1 MGKQETKPDKKPMRM
16 VTSKMSIEETIEV
29 LREDL
34 KTNVRSKAWRK
45 HILLNPKVEGMAR
58 FPSGV
63 DSVLINTPVMEW
75 GVRFYV
81 LSKQE
86 WKQQTIDRCG
96 QFYCLVP
103 SNAGFHVYLFVT
115 MDTGENAVFVFPPHF
130 FIRYRERYWGKH
142 STLSGKILRKT
153 YLKDNLVMR
162 YGLQPGSEER
172 VAGARIYGASSHGV
186 ALGIV
191 LNDEAYLFKT
201 FITYAMTKGEQIPL
215 YMQEKLSMER
225 AQVEYYNTGRLADLV
240 ELEERDRKR
249 REMLMAE
256 ERRREEEEKRRAAE
270 PGEAYFYV
278 EGPLTLIMPDEEMQE
293 ENTGFW
299 QRGTTMF
306 CDSKLIEE
314 SQREM
319 RELASVEAR
328 IQELKNIPQKAEE
341 KKGVFKRLFGRYF

>member
-215 YMQEKLSMER
+215 YMQENLSMER
-225 AQVEYYNTGRLADLV
+225 AQVEYYNTCLLYTSPSP
-240 ELEERDRKR
+240 RDTR
-249 REMLMAE
+249 
-256 ERRREEEEKRRAAE
+256 
-270 PGEAYFYV
+270 
-278 EGPLTLIMPDEEMQE
+278 
-293 ENTGFW
+293 
-299 QRGTTMF
+299 
-306 CDSKLIEE
+306 
-314 SQREM
+314 
-319 RELASVEAR
+319 
-328 IQELKNIPQKAEE
+328 
-341 KKGVFKRLFGRYF
+341 

>member
-1 MGKQETKPDKKPMRM
+1 
-16 VTSKMSIEETIEV
+16 
-29 LREDL
+29 
-34 KTNVRSKAWRK
+34 
-45 HILLNPKVEGMAR
+45 MAR

-172 VAGARIYGASSHGV
+172 VTGARICSASSHGV

-256 ERRREEEEKRRAAE
+256 ERRREEKEKRRAAE

-278 EGPLTLIMPDEEMQE
+278 EGPLTLIMPDEEIQE

>member
-103 SNAGFHVYLFVT
+103 SNAGFHVYL
-115 MDTGENAVFVFPPHF
+115 
-130 FIRYRERYWGKH
+130 WGKH

-215 YMQEKLSMER
+215 YMQENLSMER

>member
-1 MGKQETKPDKKPMRM
+1 
-16 VTSKMSIEETIEV
+16 
-29 LREDL
+29 
-34 KTNVRSKAWRK
+34 
-45 HILLNPKVEGMAR
+45 
-58 FPSGV
+58 
-63 DSVLINTPVMEW
+63 
-75 GVRFYV
+75 
-81 LSKQE
+81 
-86 WKQQTIDRCG
+86 
-96 QFYCLVP
+96 
-103 SNAGFHVYLFVT
+103 
-115 MDTGENAVFVFPPHF
+115 
-130 FIRYRERYWGKH
+130 
-142 STLSGKILRKT
+142 
-153 YLKDNLVMR
+153 MR

-215 YMQEKLSMER
+215 YMQENLSMER

-249 REMLMAE
+249 REMLMTE